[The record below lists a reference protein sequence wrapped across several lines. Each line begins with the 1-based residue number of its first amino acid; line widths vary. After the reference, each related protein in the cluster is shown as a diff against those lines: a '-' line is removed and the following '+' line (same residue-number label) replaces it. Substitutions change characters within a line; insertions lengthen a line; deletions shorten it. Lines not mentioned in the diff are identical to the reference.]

1 MILEGGALRLCVAS
15 ILKINFHIFVFLAI
29 NPFVQNVL
37 SMDPT
42 GNIKFKLLEEQSQ
55 QSKKD

>member
-1 MILEGGALRLCVAS
+1 MILEGGAHKLCVAN

-29 NPFVQNVL
+29 NPYAQNVL
-37 SMDPT
+37 SMGLT

-55 QSKKD
+55 QSKND